1 MSGGPP
7 SDDEAPRVPDAVRI
21 ELPDDD
27 LAGARAALGA
37 RGEPGSRD
45 LIPTPGLVCDL
56 ALLRENVAA
65 MARSVAADG
74 LRLRPHAKSHKSA
87 LIASLQLEH
96 GAAGIAC
103 AKVAEAEVLVD
114 RLAPLS
120 AEDRVDVLITS
131 PLGSP
136 RSAARAADLAGR
148 CDLAVVVDRAA
159 GVDELADVADRAGTS
174 LAILCDV
181 DVGLGRTG
189 VSGPEGALEIA
200 EAVSRHGHLRFG
212 GVQGYAGHVQHTP
225 ARPERISG
233 ARHSA
238 ERLSAVVAALEAEG
252 HSVAVRSG
260 GGTGTAAMEAE
271 LGALDEIQAGSYV
284 FMDREYRDALGA
296 DPEGR
301 FAQSLTIATTV
312 ISANQPGFVTVDAGL
327 KAMATDAGPPSVVG
341 RDSEYAFFGDEHGM
355 VTDGSRGRLRPG
367 DRIELVPPHCD
378 PTVDRYDRI
387 WLVEGDV
394 LLGWT
399 PVDARG
405 CSQ

>member
-1 MSGGPP
+1 MP
-7 SDDEAPRVPDAVRI
+7 EAIRTEVPAEDVG
-21 ELPDDD
+21 
-27 LAGARAALGA
+27 GARSALEA
-37 RGEPGSRD
+37 RGRAGSRD
-45 LIPTPGLVCDL
+45 LVPTPALVCDL
-56 ALLRENVAA
+56 ALLRENVTV

-87 LIASLQLEH
+87 FVATLQLEH

-114 RLAPLS
+114 RLGALGGGPI
-120 AEDRVDVLITS
+120 DVLITS
-131 PLGSP
+131 PLGGP
-136 RSAARAADLAGR
+136 GTAARAALLAGR
-148 CDLAVVVDRAA
+148 CALAVVVDRTG
-159 GVDELADVADRAGTS
+159 GVEELAEAADRAGTS
-174 LAILCDV
+174 LTVFVDV

-189 VSGPEGALEIA
+189 VAGPADALEI
-200 EAVSRHGHLRFG
+200 VGVLDRHPHLRFG
-212 GVQGYAGHVQHTP
+212 GLQGYAGHVQHTP
-225 ARPERISG
+225 SRPERQSG
-233 ARHSA
+233 ARRA
-238 ERLSAVVAALEAEG
+238 GERLAVVAGALQAEG
-252 HSVAVRSG
+252 REVAVRTG
-260 GGTGTAAMEAE
+260 GGTGTAGMEAE

-284 FMDREYRDALGA
+284 FMDREYRDALGP

-312 ISANQPGFVTVDAGL
+312 ISGNQPGFVTVDAGL
-327 KAMATDAGPPSVVG
+327 KAMATDAGVPTVVG

-355 VTDGSRGRLRPG
+355 VTDGSGGRLRPG
-367 DRIELVPPHCD
+367 DRLELVPPHCD

>member
-1 MSGGPP
+1 
-7 SDDEAPRVPDAVRI
+7 V
-21 ELPDDD
+21 
-27 LAGARAALGA
+27 
-37 RGEPGSRD
+37 
-45 LIPTPGLVCDL
+45 PTPALVCDL
-56 ALLRENVAA
+56 RLLRGNVTA

-87 LIASLQLEH
+87 FIAVLQLEH

-114 RLAPLS
+114 RLGTPAGAKS
-120 AEDRVDVLITS
+120 VDVLITS
-131 PLGSP
+131 PLGGPST
-136 RSAARAADLAGR
+136 AERAATLAGS
-148 CDLAVVVDRAA
+148 CALAVVADRTGA
-159 GVDELADVADRAGTS
+159 VEELAAAADRAGTS
-174 LAILCDV
+174 LTVLCDV

-189 VSGPEGALEIA
+189 VAGPEDALEIVRA
-200 EAVSRHGHLRFG
+200 IARSPQLRFG
-212 GVQGYAGHVQHTP
+212 GLQGYAGHVQHTP
-225 ARPERISG
+225 SRPERHAG
-233 ARHSA
+233 ARRA
-238 ERLSAVVAALEAEG
+238 GERLAVVAAALEAEG
-252 HSVAVRSG
+252 HLIPVRTG
-260 GGTGTAAMEAE
+260 GGTGTAGMEAE

-284 FMDREYRDALGA
+284 FMDREYRDALGP

-327 KAMATDAGPPSVVG
+327 KAMATDAGAPTVVG
-341 RDSEYAFFGDEHGM
+341 RDAEYEFFGDEHGM
-355 VTDGSRGRLRPG
+355 VTDGTGGRLRPG
-367 DRIELVPPHCD
+367 DRLELVPPHCD

>member
-1 MSGGPP
+1 MPEAIRT
-7 SDDEAPRVPDAVRI
+7 EAPAADVG
-21 ELPDDD
+21 
-27 LAGARAALGA
+27 GARSALEA
-37 RGEPGSRD
+37 RGQSGSRD
-45 LIPTPGLVCDL
+45 LIPTPALVCDL
-56 ALLRENVAA
+56 VLLRENVTA

-74 LRLRPHAKSHKSA
+74 LRLRPHTKSHKSA
-87 LIASLQLEH
+87 FIAVLQLEH

-114 RLAPLS
+114 RLSGSARGAP
-120 AEDRVDVLITS
+120 VDVLITS
-131 PLGSP
+131 PLGGP
-136 RSAARAADLAGR
+136 RTASRVAELASR
-148 CDLAVVVDRAA
+148 CALAVVVDRTD
-159 GVDELADVADRAGTS
+159 GVLELAEAADRAGTS
-174 LAILCDV
+174 LTVLCDV

-189 VSGPEGALEIA
+189 VAGPEGGLEIA
-200 EAVSRHGHLRFG
+200 RTVDRHPLLRFG
-212 GVQGYAGHVQHTP
+212 GLQGYAGHVQHTP
-225 ARPERISG
+225 SRPERHSG
-233 ARHSA
+233 ARLA
-238 ERLSAVVAALEAEG
+238 GERLAKVADALVAEG
-252 HSVAVRSG
+252 HPIPLRTG
-260 GGTGTAAMEAE
+260 GGTGTAGMEVE
-271 LGALDEIQAGSYV
+271 LGVLDEIQAGSYV

-301 FAQSLTIATTV
+301 FAQSLTIAATV

-327 KAMATDAGPPSVVG
+327 KAMATDAGVPTVVG

-355 VTDGSRGRLRPG
+355 VTDGSGDRLHPG
-367 DRIELVPPHCD
+367 DRVELVPPHCD

>member
-1 MSGGPP
+1 M
-7 SDDEAPRVPDAVRI
+7 
-21 ELPDDD
+21 
-27 LAGARAALGA
+27 
-37 RGEPGSRD
+37 
-45 LIPTPGLVCDL
+45 
-56 ALLRENVAA
+56 
-65 MARSVAADG
+65 
-74 LRLRPHAKSHKSA
+74 
-87 LIASLQLEH
+87 LQLEH

-114 RLAPLS
+114 RLGVPAGADL
-120 AEDRVDVLITS
+120 VDVLITS
-131 PLGSP
+131 PLGGP
-136 RSAARAADLAGR
+136 ATAARAAQLAAG
-148 CDLAVVVDRAA
+148 CALSVVVDRAA
-159 GVDELADVADRAGTS
+159 GVEELATAAERAGTS
-174 LAILCDV
+174 LTVLCDV

-189 VSGPEGALEIA
+189 VSGPEGALEVVHAI
-200 EAVSRHGHLRFG
+200 ECHPQLRFG
-212 GVQGYAGHVQHTP
+212 GLQGYAGHVQHTP
-225 ARPERISG
+225 SRPERRTG
-233 ARHSA
+233 AQRA
-238 ERLSAVVAALEAEG
+238 GERLAQVAEALSSEG
-252 HSVAVRSG
+252 HAIPIRTG

-284 FMDREYRDALGA
+284 FMDREYRDALGP

-327 KAMATDAGPPSVVG
+327 KAMATDAGAPTVVG

-355 VTDGSRGRLRPG
+355 VTDGSRGRLRAG
-367 DRIELVPPHCD
+367 DRLELVPPHCD